1 MTQRNWITEAREG
14 AVLVLTMDAPEQLN
28 ALHAPMMAQL
38 QDALGRA
45 GEDGGVRA
53 VVLTGAGRAFCA
65 GAHVGE
71 MAAMPD
77 KAAGIADL
85 LENGWNRAIRLIR
98 AMPKP
103 VIAAVNGIAAG
114 GGVGLALSADMVLAA
129 RSARFIQVF
138 GPRLGVIPDVGCTWF
153 LPRGVGRARA
163 LRLML
168 TGERLAAEQ
177 AERWGLIAA
186 CVDDADLMRESLA
199 LAHRL
204 ADGPIRAFAEI
215 RAAVDHGLSHDFD
228 AALDHERDT
237 NARLC
242 AGPDFAEG
250 TAAFLEKRAAD
261 FTGRAPTET
270 KHGKMP

>member
-1 MTQRNWITEAREG
+1 MTQRNWITEARDG
-14 AVLVLTMDAPEQLN
+14 AVLVLRMGAPEQLN

-38 QDALGRA
+38 HDALERA
-45 GEDGGVRA
+45 GEDGDVRA
-53 VVLTGAGRAFCA
+53 VVLTGTGRAFCA
-65 GAHVGE
+65 GAHVGG
-71 MAAMPD
+71 MAEMPD

-85 LENGWNRAIRLIR
+85 LENGWNRAVRLIR
-98 AMPKP
+98 GMPKP

-114 GGVGLALSADMVLAA
+114 GGVGLALSADIVLAA

-186 CVDDADLMRESLA
+186 CVGDADLMRESLA

-204 ADGPIRAFAEI
+204 AAGPIRAFAEI
-215 RAAVDHGLSHDFD
+215 RAAVDHGLSQDLD

-261 FTGRAPTET
+261 FTNRPLTET
-270 KHGKMP
+270 KHGHMP